1 MTLDPEFAR
10 NQKIVLV
17 NVDQDAILYLRVN
30 YQHVLKK
37 FPNPNVRYVRFDSY
51 VTKIPIP

>member
-10 NQKIVLV
+10 NQKIVLI
-17 NVDQDAILYLRVN
+17 NVDQDAILYLPVN

-37 FPNPNVRYVRFDSY
+37 FPNPNIHLPDLLKS
-51 VTKIPIP
+51 